1 MRIVTGLAAA
11 GVLGGALAGGGVA
24 LASTSSASSAT
35 ASHATTTA
43 AAAVATPTATAPAS
57 GRCDGRGAM
66 GGLGPAGGM
75 WAGQSAMNAAAS
87 YLGISQDQ
95 LRSQL
100 QAGKSLAEL
109 ATAKGKSVSGL
120 KNAIIAAATSRI
132 NATAGLSA
140 AQKAELISEM
150 KSHVNSLVNATLPS
164 GLGMRGMGGPAG
176 GPAPMMGGM

>member
-1 MRIVTGLAAA
+1 
-11 GVLGGALAGGGVA
+11 
-24 LASTSSASSAT
+24 
-35 ASHATTTA
+35 
-43 AAAVATPTATAPAS
+43 
-57 GRCDGRGAM
+57 
-66 GGLGPAGGM
+66 M

-120 KNAIIAAATSRI
+120 KNAIIAAATGRI

-140 AQKAELISEM
+140 AQKAELISEL
-150 KSHVNSLVNATLPS
+150 KSHVNWLVNSTPPS
-164 GLGMRGMGGPAG
+164 GLGMRGMGGPASD
-176 GPAPMMGGM
+176 PAPMMGGM